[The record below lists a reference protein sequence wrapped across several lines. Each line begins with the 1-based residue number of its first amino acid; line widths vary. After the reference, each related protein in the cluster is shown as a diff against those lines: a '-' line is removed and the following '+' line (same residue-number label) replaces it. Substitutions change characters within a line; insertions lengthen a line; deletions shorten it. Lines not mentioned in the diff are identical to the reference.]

1 MGDAVGSRAS
11 VRWPTTG
18 QMTQVSRPML
28 IALVGTLAFAAV
40 WFTVLR
46 PKSATTETSAP
57 AAAQPAP
64 SSDAA
69 SGAAPSS
76 APASTPGVGVTKNVE
91 KAEQAAD
98 TANGKIAAD
107 AAQADAVGGAAPSTG
122 QADPSAQAASSG
134 SAPAAAGAGA
144 ATKVTIDERAPAA
157 ERAVLREL
165 ADGKVVVMLFWDR
178 KAADDREARRAVRA
192 ATSGRKNVA
201 VRIVPASEVG
211 SYESITGGVTIEQ
224 SPTTLVIGPQ
234 RKAVTISGLVDEL
247 EIEQAIA
254 RMSAK
259 S

>member
-1 MGDAVGSRAS
+1 
-11 VRWPTTG
+11 
-18 QMTQVSRPML
+18 ML

-46 PKSATTETSAP
+46 PKSSTSETAAAP
-57 AAAQPAP
+57 AAAEPAP
-64 SSDAA
+64 SSDAV

-91 KAEQAAD
+91 KAQQAAD

-107 AAQADAVGGAAPSTG
+107 AAQANAVDGAAPATG
-122 QADPSAQAASSG
+122 QQADPSAQAASSAQG
-134 SAPAAAGAGA
+134 GAPATGSEP
-144 ATKVTIDERAPAA
+144 ATKVVVDERVPAA

-178 KAADDREARRAVRA
+178 KAADDRAARRAVRA

-201 VRIVPASEVG
+201 VRIVPASQVG
-211 SYESITGGVTIEQ
+211 AYESITGGVTIER

-254 RMSAK
+254 RMAAK
-259 S
+259 K